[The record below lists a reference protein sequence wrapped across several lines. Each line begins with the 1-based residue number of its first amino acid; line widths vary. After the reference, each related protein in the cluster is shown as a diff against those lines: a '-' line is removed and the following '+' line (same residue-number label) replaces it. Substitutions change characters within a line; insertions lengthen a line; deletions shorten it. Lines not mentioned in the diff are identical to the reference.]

1 MKAKAEGSSHTQI
14 LGLHDPLA
22 SGQPSAPTGI
32 GTPGVYGDRTYDNGY
47 VKLDPGTGN
56 PTSIDPNT
64 TWNWGFNNPA
74 QYNAGAQTLSFQKQ
88 GAPGYNTLLNSPAG
102 HSDEFW
108 GAGFQITAGMPLT
121 QSGSWNID
129 LCLGFQGVWGSSEK
143 FSISTYREDVRQ
155 TTVMDTYDVS
165 GIGAANFP
173 ANGFHGTYLGPFDH
187 PPVVPSPVIPNL
199 PQSRVSSPS
208 APLST
213 SYNSIGFDID
223 QNLYQF
229 SLGPQIGLAAGQRV
243 RLHLRPTV
251 SLNIVD
257 ASVKRTESFVQV
269 PTGGAA
275 TVLAQWSDHASR
287 QEVYL
292 GLGAV
297 GGVDLDFGK
306 GYYGGVFGGYEWV
319 SDSLKVAV
327 GPNNILLDA
336 SGWVAGLSVG
346 KRF

>member
-1 MKAKAEGSSHTQI
+1 
-14 LGLHDPLA
+14 
-22 SGQPSAPTGI
+22 
-32 GTPGVYGDRTYDNGY
+32 
-47 VKLDPGTGN
+47 
-56 PTSIDPNT
+56 
-64 TWNWGFNNPA
+64 
-74 QYNAGAQTLSFQKQ
+74 
-88 GAPGYNTLLNSPAG
+88 
-102 HSDEFW
+102 
-108 GAGFQITAGMPLT
+108 
-121 QSGSWNID
+121 
-129 LCLGFQGVWGSSEK
+129 
-143 FSISTYREDVRQ
+143 
-155 TTVMDTYDVS
+155 
-165 GIGAANFP
+165 
-173 ANGFHGTYLGPFDH
+173 
-187 PPVVPSPVIPNL
+187 VVPSPVIPNL
-199 PQSRVSSPS
+199 PKSRASSTS

-243 RLHLRPTV
+243 RLHVRPTV

-275 TVLAQWSDHASR
+275 TVLAQWSNHASR
-287 QEVYL
+287 QEVYF

-306 GYYGGVFGGYEWV
+306 GYYGGIFGGYEWV